1 MKLVFKLT
9 PCCIAILIVSHQ
21 LSANPQ
27 GIFMADLETLV
38 NELPKIVHSLR
49 LNIGHSHDI
58 MQQIVMINHGQDQL
72 RNIQEKVKSSQLK
85 KSPTTTVASLYPVQK
100 PSKNADYTVYI
111 YKYDYPGLLTA
122 KFGKLPADIA
132 LKEIQAKIDVW
143 IDWGDLIQAI
153 AADILSDIN
162 LVQQLNIDANHD
174 SIPATFQAV
183 EEVLKIQ
190 LDLDKPR
197 ILQQQIQQIIQAQE
211 DSLKIKERLEF
222 IFDNIKQS
230 HNLLSILL
238 GVSSF
243 CGKYGFAIE
252 WLDDDQELI
261 ISGDGR
267 LQELTDIINDCEFYQ
282 NKIDS
287 LILQI
292 SSLRVKTEKKLLKPK
307 SEQWKLPK
315 YNPLKKFKEQTLT
328 HYGGIIAASLL
339 ALSFGS
345 WMIKAEIPQL
355 QQIHFNFNQ
364 EETAIANFK
373 AAQNLGLEASA
384 LVQSPPHPL
393 IVWQQAESKW
403 QEAIKLL
410 ENISENTSVSTRA
423 KDKLIT
429 YRFYHTIISQK
440 VIVEK
445 KAVNN
450 LETAHKLAI
459 EANFFIQSSPHSF
472 SVREKAKD
480 KWQQAINSLKE
491 IPDNT
496 FVYQQAKETL
506 LNYQANYREI
516 SKNLE

>member
-9 PCCIAILIVSHQ
+9 PCCIVILIVSHQ

-72 RNIQEKVKSSQLK
+72 RNIQEKVKSSQLE
-85 KSPTTTVASLYPVQK
+85 KSPATTVAYLNSVPK
-100 PSKNADYTVYI
+100 AGKNGDYTVYI
-111 YKYDYPGLLTA
+111 YQYDYPGLLTA
-122 KFGKLPADIA
+122 KFGKLPADIS
-132 LKEIQAKIDVW
+132 LKEIQAKIEVW

-153 AADILSDIN
+153 AADILSDIT

-190 LDLDKPR
+190 LDLHKPR

-222 IFDNIKQS
+222 IFNNIKQS
-230 HNLLSILL
+230 HDLFSILL
-238 GVSSF
+238 GISSF
-243 CGKYGFAIE
+243 CGKSGFALE
-252 WLDDDQELI
+252 WLDDDHELI

-282 NKIDS
+282 TKIDG

-292 SSLRVKTEKKLLKPK
+292 SSLRVKSEKKLLKPK
-307 SEQWKLPK
+307 SEQWKLGN
-315 YNPLKKFKEQTLT
+315 YNLLKKFEEQSLI
-328 HYGGIIAASLL
+328 HYCGIITASLL
-339 ALSFGS
+339 VLSFGG
-345 WMIKAEIPQL
+345 WMIKSEIPQL
-355 QQIHFNFNQ
+355 QQVYFNFNQ

-373 AAQNLGLEASA
+373 AAQNLGLEASG

-410 ENISENTSVSTRA
+410 ENIPHNTSVSTKA

-429 YRFYHTIISQK
+429 YRLYLRVISKK
-440 VIVEK
+440 VITEK

-450 LETAHKLAI
+450 LEKAHKLAI

-472 SVREKAKD
+472 SVREQVKD
-480 KWQQAINSLKE
+480 KWQQAINTLKE
-491 IPDNT
+491 IPENT

-516 SKNLE
+516 NQKN